1 MGVHDKSSIAEET
14 DQGKPASTRHLHC
27 EARRRRYGCENR
39 HAGDERL
46 LHNLESPATAHKKKP
61 FRQRQASSK
70 KGIADRF
77 VYGVVSADILT
88 HKHEPPVRIE
98 QAGCV

>member
-1 MGVHDKSSIAEET
+1 MGVHDKSSIAEEA

-46 LHNLESPATAHKKKP
+46 LHDLESAPPAHKKKP
-61 FRQRQASSK
+61 FRQRQGSSK
-70 KGIADRF
+70 KGVADYF
-77 VYGVVSADILT
+77 VYGVVSADILM
-88 HKHEPPVRIE
+88 HELQLPVRIE
-98 QAGCV
+98 QSGCV